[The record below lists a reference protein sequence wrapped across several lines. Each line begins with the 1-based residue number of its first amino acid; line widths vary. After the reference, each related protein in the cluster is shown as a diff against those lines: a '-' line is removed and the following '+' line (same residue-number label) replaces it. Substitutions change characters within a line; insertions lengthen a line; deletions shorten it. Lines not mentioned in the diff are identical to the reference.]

1 MNGGRVRVG
10 AAPGDWVEHAE
21 CGRVGANMAMEATT
35 SEHGV
40 DARRQ
45 VCLRCPVVDECRA
58 WALTDP
64 DPAFGHMAGGMTP
77 RERWLWRKAAS

>member
-1 MNGGRVRVG
+1 MTGPRVRT
-10 AAPGDWVEHAE
+10 ADAPGEWVERAE
-21 CGRVGANMAMEATT
+21 CGRVGADMAVEPNT
-35 SEHGV
+35 SELGV
-40 DARRQ
+40 EARRGT
-45 VCLRCPVVDECRA
+45 CLRCPVIDACRA